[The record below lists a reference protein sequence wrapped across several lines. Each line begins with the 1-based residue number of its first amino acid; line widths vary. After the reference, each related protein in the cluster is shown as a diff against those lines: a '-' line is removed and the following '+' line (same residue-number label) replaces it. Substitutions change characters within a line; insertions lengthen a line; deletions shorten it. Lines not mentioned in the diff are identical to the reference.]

1 MRKDDDAR
9 SVGSTLSIATRGA
22 RGGRRRPRWIKRL
35 PSIPPPANTPKRNK
49 CSSRL
54 RRSTG
59 SWGLVRVDDRVDGR
73 CDATQ
78 RSSFESQSHRPGIAR
93 SLRSRDRE
101 IGRPRRRPSSRAR
114 ARREDQRK
122 KNTEC
127 EKTLRGRAPE
137 TQRRRRHGAK
147 MSRST
152 PRTRRS
158 RSKSSCRS
166 KTGSKFER
174 ERTCE
179 RSPGPPPYRRHS
191 SNIGSPGSS
200 SRTGW

>member
-1 MRKDDDAR
+1 M
-9 SVGSTLSIATRGA
+9 SIATRGA

-35 PSIPPPANTPKRNK
+35 RSIPPPANTPERNK
-49 CSSRL
+49 CSCRL

-59 SWGLVRVDDRVDGR
+59 SWGWSASTSASTDDAKPPRDRHPSRDLTDRASRDLSGRV
-73 CDATQ
+73 T
-78 RSSFESQSHRPGIAR
+78 AR
-93 SLRSRDRE
+93 SVVPGGDPPV
-101 IGRPRRRPSSRAR
+101 G

-127 EKTLRGRAPE
+127 EKTLRGGAPE
-137 TQRRRRHGAK
+137 TRRRRRHGAK
-147 MSRST
+147 LSRST

-158 RSKSSCRS
+158 RSEASCRS

-191 SNIGSPGSS
+191 SSIGSPGSS
-200 SRTGW
+200 SRTDW

>member
-1 MRKDDDAR
+1 M
-9 SVGSTLSIATRGA
+9 SIATRGA
-22 RGGRRRPRWIKRL
+22 RGGRRRPRRIKRL

-59 SWGLVRVDDRVDGR
+59 SWGLVRVDEHVDGR

-78 RSSFESQSHRPGIAR
+78 RSSSESRSHRPGIAR

-101 IGRPRRRPSSRAR
+101 IGRPRRRPSESRCSSPAR
-114 ARREDQRK
+114 GPTKEEHR
-122 KNTEC
+122 C

-137 TQRRRRHGAK
+137 TRRRRRHGAK

-200 SRTGW
+200 SRTDW

>member
-78 RSSFESQSHRPGIAR
+78 RSSFESRSRRPGIAR

-122 KNTEC
+122 KNTDAKKPC
-127 EKTLRGRAPE
+127 GVARRKRGVDVGTARKCHVRRRGRDVHEVSHLADRKPDRNSSVKGRASAHLDHLP
-137 TQRRRRHGAK
+137 TAGTA
-147 MSRST
+147 
-152 PRTRRS
+152 RT
-158 RSKSSCRS
+158 
-166 KTGSKFER
+166 
-174 ERTCE
+174 
-179 RSPGPPPYRRHS
+179 
-191 SNIGSPGSS
+191 
-200 SRTGW
+200 